1 MERLMTPAEVA
12 SVLGYKDTEPARRI
26 MRQMVHMEKP
36 LRVTERALQG
46 WINQRMQGGGTETE
60 TRTRERTS
68 DRIPRRGRGACR
80 DGRRTG

>member
-12 SVLGYKDTEPARRI
+12 DVMGYKHTEAARRI

-46 WINQRMQGGGTETE
+46 WINQRMQRGEERTRAKAETE
-60 TRTRERTS
+60 
-68 DRIPRRGRGACR
+68 DRIPRRRGSETCR
-80 DGRRTG
+80 GGRRTG